1 MCFLL
6 LFSSEL
12 LFNGCLKGLLVVG
25 LSSQEIGSRS
35 FEVLSD
41 LLSQVLV
48 VTGLFVGL

>member
-6 LFSSEL
+6 LLSSEL
-12 LFNGCLKGLLVVG
+12 LFNSCLKSLLVVG
-25 LSSQEIGSRS
+25 LSSHEIGSRS
-35 FEVLSD
+35 FEVLPD